1 MDRLKELLLSDSET
15 QNAEKKNDFLE
26 KQIKEIAKKF
36 TMATPSNPSKF
47 ERRVK
52 RAAKVGDTVISEFL
66 TKIQASI
73 SRKEDA
79 LKLLRF
85 V

>member
-1 MDRLKELLLSDSET
+1 
-15 QNAEKKNDFLE
+15 
-26 KQIKEIAKKF
+26 
-36 TMATPSNPSKF
+36 MASPSNPSKF

-73 SRKEDA
+73 VRQEESIEA
-79 LKLLRF
+79 LKCF
-85 V
+85 